1 MFKGTS
7 GGNIYLG
14 LVPVVRVRDNGN
26 DTGLDQDWDLQM
38 KVCGQMWVGKWD
50 GGQSKTSVVTMLNL
64 KWLLNI

>member
-38 KVCGQMWVGKWD
+38 KVCGQMWVEKWD
-50 GGQSKTSVVTMLNL
+50 GG
-64 KWLLNI
+64 